1 MGSKVST
8 VIYRWQYLISWIFC
22 FVFESW
28 VNLAVGD
35 YEKAKSLNDKFR
47 AKFTDYQ
54 LNANDYNIKGLLYQ
68 KIGDV
73 DQSFTCFD
81 KAIKL
86 DPNDVCALTN
96 KGHFL
101 SK

>member
-22 FVFESW
+22 FVFENW

-35 YEKAKSLNDKFR
+35 YEKAKSLI
-47 AKFTDYQ
+47 
-54 LNANDYNIKGLLYQ
+54 NANDYNIKGLQYQ
-68 KIGDV
+68 KMYDV
-73 DQSFTCFD
+73 DQSFACFD
-81 KAIKL
+81 KAIEL
-86 DPNDVCALTN
+86 DQNDVCALTN